1 MPPVS
6 RRTILIVGGVGGLT
20 ALVGGAG
27 LFWGDTGSLLPGG
40 ADGSRAIPGADDLIQ
55 PEVLRS
61 DAGVLRVRLS
71 SAEAA
76 VRIGGRDAT
85 VLAYNGSLPGPTLA
99 LRPGDRLEVALENG
113 LDAMTN
119 LHVHGMHVSPTG
131 NGDNVLLAIESGDTF
146 DYAYDLPADHPPGI
160 YWYHPHHHQ
169 TTADQVA
176 AGLYGAIIVEDPEP
190 IAVTRERVLVI
201 SDLSLDSA
209 GRVAPASARDRMLGR
224 EGELVLVNGQ
234 LAPTLSARP
243 GERERWRVVNA
254 CSSRYLSL
262 RLDGQS
268 LQLLGM
274 DSGRSAEPK
283 PVDEVRLAPGNRA
296 DLLVD
301 AESGSSVLRTNPVDR
316 GSMPGMMGSPTAT
329 GADLAVF
336 EVAGDPVDA
345 PLPVPRQSTPR
356 DLRDEEVTGRR
367 EITLAMGMGG
377 GMGGMSFTID
387 GRVFDPDRVDTRV
400 ALGAVEEWTLV
411 NSSPMDHPFHLH
423 VWPMQVVEYP
433 GASIDQP
440 IWRDVVNLP
449 ARSRVKVRI
458 PFEDFTGTSVYHCHI
473 LDHEDLGMMGVI
485 DTQ

>member
-6 RRTILIVGGVGGLT
+6 RRTILIVGGIGGLT
-20 ALVGGAG
+20 AFVGGAG
-27 LFWGDTGSLLPGG
+27 LLWGSTESQLPGG
-40 ADGSRAIPGADDLIQ
+40 SGGLSTADDLLQ

-61 DAGVLRVRLS
+61 DAGLLRVRLS

-85 VLAYNGSLPGPTLA
+85 VLAYNGSLPGPTLV

-119 LHVHGMHVSPTG
+119 LHVHGLHVTPIG
-131 NGDNVLLAIESGDTF
+131 NGDNVLRTINPGDTF
-146 DYAYDLPADHPPGI
+146 DYAYDLPADHSPGV
-160 YWYHPHHHQ
+160 YWYHPHHHGN
-169 TTADQVA
+169 TAEQVT

-201 SDLSLDSA
+201 SDLSLDAA
-209 GRVAPASARDRMLGR
+209 GRVAPASDRDRMLGR

-254 CSSRYLSL
+254 CASRYLSL
-262 RLDGQS
+262 RLDGQD

-274 DSGRSAEPK
+274 DSGRDAEPES
-283 PVDEVRLAPGNRA
+283 VTEVRLAPGNRA

-301 AESGSSVLRTNPVDR
+301 ATPGASTLRTNPVER
-316 GSMPGMMGSPTAT
+316 GSMPGMMGGPSAS

-336 EVAGDPVDA
+336 EVTGDPVDA
-345 PLPVPRQSTPR
+345 PPPVPRQSAPR

-377 GMGGMSFTID
+377 GMGASGMAFTID
-387 GRVFDPDRVDTRV
+387 GREFDASRVDTSV
-400 ALGAVEEWTLV
+400 DLGAIEEWTLV
-411 NSSPMDHPFHLH
+411 NTSPMDHPFHLH

-433 GASIDQP
+433 GASIDRP

-449 ARSRVKVRI
+449 ARSRVRVRI
-458 PFEDFTGTSVYHCHI
+458 PFEDFTGTTVYHCHI

-485 DTQ
+485 RAQ

>member
-27 LFWGDTGSLLPGG
+27 LLWGDSGSPFAGG
-40 ADGSRAIPGADDLIQ
+40 AGGLSTADDLLQ

-61 DAGVLRVRLS
+61 DAGLLRVRLS

-85 VLAYNGSLPGPTLA
+85 VLAYNGSLPGPTLV

-119 LHVHGMHVSPTG
+119 LHVHGLHVTPIG
-131 NGDNVLLAIESGDTF
+131 NGDNVLRTINPGDTF
-146 DYAYDLPADHPPGI
+146 DYAYDLPADHSPGV
-160 YWYHPHHHQ
+160 YWYHPHHHGN
-169 TTADQVA
+169 TAEQVT

-201 SDLSLDSA
+201 SDLSLDAA
-209 GRVAPASARDRMLGR
+209 GRVAPASDRDRMLGR

-254 CSSRYLSL
+254 CASRYLSL
-262 RLDGQS
+262 RLDGQD

-274 DSGRSAEPK
+274 DSGRDAEPES
-283 PVDEVRLAPGNRA
+283 VTEVRLAPGNRA

-301 AESGSSVLRTNPVDR
+301 ATPGASTLRTNPVER
-316 GSMPGMMGSPTAT
+316 GSMPGMMGGPSAS

-336 EVAGDPVDA
+336 EVTGDPVDA
-345 PLPVPRQSTPR
+345 PPPVPRQSAPR

-377 GMGGMSFTID
+377 GMGASGMAFTID
-387 GRVFDPDRVDTRV
+387 GREFDASRVDTSV
-400 ALGAVEEWTLV
+400 DLGAIEEWTLV
-411 NSSPMDHPFHLH
+411 NTSPMDHPFHLH

-433 GASIDQP
+433 GASIDRP

-449 ARSRVKVRI
+449 ARSRVRVRI
-458 PFEDFTGTSVYHCHI
+458 PFEDFTGTTVYHCHI

-485 DTQ
+485 RAQ

>member
-27 LFWGDTGSLLPGG
+27 LLWGSTGSQLPGG
-40 ADGSRAIPGADDLIQ
+40 TGTLSGADDLLQ
-55 PEVLRS
+55 PEMVRS
-61 DAGVLRVRLS
+61 DAGLLRVRLS

-76 VRIGGRDAT
+76 VRIGGREAT
-85 VLAYNGSLPGPTLA
+85 VLTYNGSLPGPTLV
-99 LRPGDRLEVALENG
+99 LRPGDRLEVELENG
-113 LDAMTN
+113 LDAITN
-119 LHVHGMHVSPTG
+119 LHVHGLHVTPRG
-131 NGDNVLLAIESGDTF
+131 NGDNVLLAIDPGDTV
-146 DYAYDLPADHPPGI
+146 DYAYDLPADHAPGV
-160 YWYHPHHHQ
+160 YWYHPHHHGN
-169 TTADQVA
+169 TADQVA

-201 SDLSLDSA
+201 SDLSLDGA
-209 GRVAPASARDRMLGR
+209 GRVAPASTRDRMMGR

-254 CSSRYLSL
+254 CTSRYLSL
-262 RLDGQS
+262 RLDGQG

-274 DSGRSAEPK
+274 DSGRDAEPES
-283 PVDEVRLAPGNRA
+283 VEEVRLAPGNRA

-301 AESGSSVLRTNPVDR
+301 AASGSSTLRTNPVER
-316 GSMPGMMGSPTAT
+316 GSMPGMMGGPTTT

-336 EVAGDPVDA
+336 EVSGDAVDV
-345 PLPVPRQSTPR
+345 PPPVPRQSAPR
-356 DLRDEEVTGRR
+356 DLRDEAVTGRR

-377 GMGGMSFTID
+377 MGASGMAFTID
-387 GRVFDPDRVDTRV
+387 GREFAADRVDTSV
-400 ALGAVEEWTLV
+400 DLGAVEEWTLV
-411 NSSPMDHPFHLH
+411 NTSPMDHPFHLH

-433 GASIDQP
+433 GTSIDRP

-449 ARSRVKVRI
+449 ARSRVRVRV
-458 PFEDFTGTSVYHCHI
+458 PFEDFTGTTVYHCHI
-473 LDHEDLGMMGVI
+473 LDHEDLGMMGI
-485 DTQ
+485 IEAR